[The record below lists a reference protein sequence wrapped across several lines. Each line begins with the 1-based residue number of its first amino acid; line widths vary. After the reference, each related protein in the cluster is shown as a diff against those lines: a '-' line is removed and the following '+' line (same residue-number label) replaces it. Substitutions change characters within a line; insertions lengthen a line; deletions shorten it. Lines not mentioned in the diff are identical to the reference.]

1 MLAFATS
8 VRSNAKPTN
17 SNQKRRRFDEI
28 LDDNATTAAATTE
41 QHKQPKTNQF
51 KRNVNSRHTTTNN
64 NDNNDDNDDDDVD
77 ESANSLRARH
87 HIKIYHDVNPDDDGD
102 NDDDNSN
109 NATTQSVPSPID
121 SFDVMARRFDWPQWL
136 VKNLAAFQFS
146 APTAIQMQAIPI
158 MMADQD
164 LFAYS
169 ATGSGKTLAFM
180 LPILARLREPRHAG
194 ARAIVLCPTREL
206 AQQIFAVILRLTKGT
221 SWNTLFV
228 RKETTSNR
236 NFLKTADR
244 FDLLVA
250 TPFRLAELVAKG
262 YPLANVEHVVLDEA
276 DRLFDMSDQ
285 SDFIKQIDSILA
297 ACTHAAR
304 RCWLF
309 SATRVETAEEL
320 ARSVLHEPVRVVVG
334 AQNRALETVSQ
345 RLIYTGDERGKLLGL
360 WQLIRGGVSTP
371 MLVFVQSQSRAIEL
385 ARELRIGNVRA
396 AAVHGGCSQQE
407 RDDIVSQ
414 FRIGE
419 IFVIVAT
426 DVLARGID
434 YSAVKCV
441 VNYDVPLT
449 RTNYIHRVGRTG
461 RAGRRGEAVTFCS
474 KEDRDA
480 LRIIASIMK
489 ESGSEVPDWI
499 FKLPNPTAQARKEL
513 ARRPVRRDK
522 ISKGRTMQNFGA
534 DDDDNNDNADGNNA
548 QAADDD
554 DSSDDLDVYRG
565 VSANEAS
572 DDDNDDNDN
581 D

>member
-1 MLAFATS
+1 
-8 VRSNAKPTN
+8 
-17 SNQKRRRFDEI
+17 
-28 LDDNATTAAATTE
+28 
-41 QHKQPKTNQF
+41 
-51 KRNVNSRHTTTNN
+51 
-64 NDNNDDNDDDDVD
+64 
-77 ESANSLRARH
+77 
-87 HIKIYHDVNPDDDGD
+87 
-102 NDDDNSN
+102 
-109 NATTQSVPSPID
+109 
-121 SFDVMARRFDWPQWL
+121 
-136 VKNLAAFQFS
+136 
-146 APTAIQMQAIPI
+146 
-158 MMADQD
+158 
-164 LFAYS
+164 
-169 ATGSGKTLAFM
+169 M

-228 RKETTSNR
+228 RKETSTSPIFSR
-236 NFLKTADR
+236 LPIALT
-244 FDLLVA
+244 LLVA

-276 DRLFDMSDQ
+276 DRLFDMSD
-285 SDFIKQIDSILA
+285 KVILSSRSTRFWPLA
-297 ACTHAAR
+297 LIAAR

-309 SATRVETAEEL
+309 SATRVETAEQL
-320 ARSVLHEPVRVVVG
+320 ARSVLHKPVRVVVG

-345 RLIYTGDERGKLLGL
+345 RLIYAGDERGKLLGL

-414 FRIGE
+414 FRVGE

-513 ARRPVRRDK
+513 AQA
-522 ISKGRTMQNFGA
+522 TGA
-534 DDDDNNDNADGNNA
+534 PRQDLQGSHNA
-548 QAADDD
+548 
-554 DSSDDLDVYRG
+554 
-565 VSANEAS
+565 EF
-572 DDDNDDNDN
+572 
-581 D
+581 